1 MEKMKN
7 MGNEHRKVL
16 CHSDR
21 AVLAGS
27 SVWEDETYRP
37 GVIEEFSTVVT
48 RLKEEII
55 SLKREIKQIKIG
67 RNRKPDGMRECV
79 KLQSE
84 EQEGEA
90 CISSVVGE
98 LSGAMKN
105 LKCEVINLKDEIMN
119 MKAAKDRDLGKQVDG
134 RMKNESMPDN
144 NRNKSRE
151 NETDRSEI
159 KI

>member
-1 MEKMKN
+1 
-7 MGNEHRKVL
+7 
-16 CHSDR
+16 
-21 AVLAGS
+21 
-27 SVWEDETYRP
+27 
-37 GVIEEFSTVVT
+37 
-48 RLKEEII
+48 
-55 SLKREIKQIKIG
+55 
-67 RNRKPDGMRECV
+67 MRECV

-98 LSGAMKN
+98 LSGEMKN

-119 MKAAKDRDLGKQVDG
+119 MKAAKDRELGKQVDG